1 MSQCLKKLNE
11 KLNFDGI
18 IFCQASLFKIR
29 SAGEGVI
36 LLSIFRFCLN
46 FSRSTFAVSIIDL
59 SEMTENV
66 ETEVALPVEMAD
78 TETQLLDNLLRCS
91 YTEMKFD
98 IIRKRKRNIEN
109 ELANL
114 KKVQYFSQESNRPPC
129 GGLLSWN
136 FLHWVHRITF
146 DGPVTESMIRGE
158 GEFYLD
164 KSDMKAIAKS
174 QREFD
179 EKRWESTQHIMTEE
193 EILICF

>member
-1 MSQCLKKLNE
+1 MLLPRSCMHALKNTLQCLLKWVDNSWYHCFLGLTNCIQSDHNLIRLLSVVLLRSTESSLLRSEVPLMSQCLKKLNE
-11 KLNFDGI
+11 KLNLQRF
-18 IFCQASLFKIR
+18 FYSKASLLKIR

-98 IIRKRKRNIEN
+98 IIRKRKRKWI
-109 ELANL
+109 
-114 KKVQYFSQESNRPPC
+114 
-129 GGLLSWN
+129 G
-136 FLHWVHRITF
+136 
-146 DGPVTESMIRGE
+146 
-158 GEFYLD
+158 
-164 KSDMKAIAKS
+164 
-174 QREFD
+174 
-179 EKRWESTQHIMTEE
+179 
-193 EILICF
+193 